1 MSESEKKCG
10 KVWSFAE
17 KCLPLWPK
25 VEFIRH
31 AEMTMKTKIK
41 QVGLSV
47 EMDRTQFAVELKT
60 WRIRQGLTQQQ
71 LGERW
76 GMSRYTILRVE
87 KAKPCNW
94 QTAYRLFAKLSQE
107 MRKEGGV
114 EL

>member
-1 MSESEKKCG
+1 
-10 KVWSFAE
+10 
-17 KCLPLWPK
+17 
-25 VEFIRH
+25 
-31 AEMTMKTKIK
+31 MTMKTKIK
-41 QVGLSV
+41 QVGLSM
-47 EMDRTQFAVELKT
+47 EIDREQFAVELKT
-60 WRIRQGLTQQQ
+60 WRIRQGLTQEE

-114 EL
+114 EI